1 MTALFTRGALLVE
14 RTGGMYG
21 GRFRSGLCS
30 LTPRKSY
37 TNAAAPAER
46 TFFEKNLL
54 SAMNSKVIGHAD
66 LKTGVLLGLL
76 ANENVYIEGPPGAAK
91 TMLAESTYEKN
102 QTTTMFCFS
111 LRIPPFYVR

>member
-37 TNAAAPAER
+37 TNAAAPAEI
-46 TFFEKNLL
+46 TFEKNLL